1 MAKLYRGKA
10 ALFNAETHK
19 DGLFFAT
26 DINELY
32 LSFTGTDGETVTRV
46 YGSEFLIKNVDLNSE
61 GTKLI
66 ITYREGDSKEIDLIS
81 LMAKATQE
89 AAGLMSAQDKK
100 NLDALFEAYSNDEL
114 GKVQGV
120 AEDDKVL
127 SMTDK
132 IISATVSLDYDSS
145 SRAIQLLGKND
156 SDGNPYVLGT
166 VDATPFIK
174 DGMLD
179 DVEVVTLE
187 ETDGENTVTKKYI
200 QFTWNVE
207 DETGELKTDL
217 IALEDIAITYT
228 EGLGIQISETNAIG
242 VKVAESTETKKNFI
256 TVDDSGLAVN
266 KVDTDA
272 TVLQKKIV
280 VAGLNG
286 TLGTGNYA
294 NGDEIPE
301 GTSIYTILQ
310 NILSQEL
317 YPTNAKISNAG
328 GLSSKFD
335 APSFTLTNSGKT
347 VEVGTAATVSGVTGY
362 DPTPTK
368 TSRSYS
374 GFDNGYSLE
383 DDDTADSAGNP
394 PSVAVGDATLLSGTY
409 KLTRT
414 FSGFG
419 LSGAALT
426 QTSESEESAASC
438 SIEEDS
444 TLIVK
449 EGTNKV
455 TYKMEG
461 PGYTA
466 KLAESPEYYIVSNL
480 GNTQS
485 DKVVGAVEEKTLSN
499 ATATAGSKELSVT
512 GAYNYYI
519 GYATAIPADTVD
531 AEGNPV
537 YATSLIK
544 ALKTFSGWISSS
556 GNNITTGGT
565 LPAGKT
571 MCICVPSSYKLSS
584 IMNGFDLESVESFT
598 QTTATY
604 ELADNTTV
612 TYSIYSMSSAADWK
626 FKTIK
631 LVKA

>member
-32 LSFTGTDGETVTRV
+32 LSFTGSDGDTVTRV

-114 GKVQGV
+114 GKVQGI

-132 IISATVSLDYDSS
+132 IVSATVSLNYDSS
-145 SRAIQLLGKND
+145 TRAIQLLGKND

-242 VKVAESTETKKNFI
+242 VKIAESTETKKNFI

-328 GLSSKFD
+328 GLSSKFS

-394 PSVAVGDATLLSGTY
+394 PSVEVGDATLLSGTY

-466 KLAESPEYYIVSNL
+466 KLAASPEYYVVSNL

-499 ATATAGSKELSVT
+499 AAATAGTKELSVT

-531 AEGNPV
+531 AESNPV
-537 YATSLIK
+537 YATSSIK

-556 GNNITTGGT
+556 GNSITTGGT

-598 QTTATY
+598 VTTATY
-604 ELADNTTV
+604 ELADKTTV